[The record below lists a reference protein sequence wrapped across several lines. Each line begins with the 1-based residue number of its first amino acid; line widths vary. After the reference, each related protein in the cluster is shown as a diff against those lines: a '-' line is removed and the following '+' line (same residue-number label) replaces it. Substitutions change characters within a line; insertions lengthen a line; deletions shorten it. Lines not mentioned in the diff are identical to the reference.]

1 MLLAMSISR
10 PLRILLAVV
19 LGAAVLVT
27 AGTWIYINV
36 LRDEA
41 PERLTLDA
49 AETGAPS
56 AGEATTTTAAAA
68 AATGVDG
75 TWKIASGSQAGYRV
89 KEVLFG
95 QSAEAVGRTSD
106 VAGTFTI
113 TGTKVTAGSF
123 TVDMTTVSSDQS
135 RRDGQFQGR
144 IMEVSTYPTATF
156 VLSSPIDLGSLPAD
170 GQQIDVKATG
180 KLTLHGTTRTVT
192 FPLQAKRAG
201 TTIAVAGA
209 IPVTFADYNISN
221 PSGGPAQTEDNG
233 ELEFR
238 LNFSR

>member
-1 MLLAMSISR
+1 MLSGLSISR
-10 PLRILLAVV
+10 PLRILLVIAAALAVT
-19 LGAAVLVT
+19 VT

-49 AETGAPS
+49 AAEETG
-56 AGEATTTTAAAA
+56 ATTTTAAASE
-68 AATGVDG
+68 TSGVDG

-95 QSAEAVGRTSD
+95 QSADAVGRTSD
-106 VAGTFTI
+106 VTGTFTI
-113 TGTKVTAGSF
+113 AGTKVTAGSF
-123 TVDMTTVSSDQS
+123 TVDMTTVTSDQS

-156 VLSSPIDLGSLPAD
+156 ALTSPIDLGSVPAD
-170 GQQIDVKATG
+170 GQQIDVEATG
-180 KLTLHGTTRTVT
+180 KLTLHGTTRSVT
-192 FPLQAKRAG
+192 FPLQAKRTGG
-201 TTIAVAGA
+201 TIVVAGS
-209 IPVTFADYNISN
+209 IPVTFADYEISN
-221 PSGGPAQTEDNG
+221 PSGGPAQTEDHG

-238 LNFSR
+238 LNFAR

>member
-1 MLLAMSISR
+1 MSISR
-10 PLRILLAVV
+10 PLRILLVSVLALAVT
-19 LGAAVLVT
+19 VT
-27 AGTWIYINV
+27 AGTWVYINV
-36 LRDEA
+36 LRDDA
-41 PERLTLDA
+41 PERLSLDA
-49 AETGAPS
+49 GSET
-56 AGEATTTTAAAA
+56 EATTTTAAAPA
-68 AATGVDG
+68 ATTGVDG

-106 VAGTFTI
+106 VTGTFTI
-113 TGTKVTAGSF
+113 AGTQVTAGSF
-123 TVDMTTVSSDQS
+123 TVDMTTVTSDQS

-156 VLSSPIDLGSLPAD
+156 AITSPIDLGSVPAE
-170 GQQIDVKATG
+170 GQEIEVTATG
-180 KLTLHGTTRTVT
+180 KLTLHGTTRTET
-192 FPLQAKRAG
+192 FPLQAKRSGA
-201 TTIAVAGA
+201 TIVVAGS

>member
-1 MLLAMSISR
+1 MSISR
-10 PLRILLAVV
+10 PLRILIAVG
-19 LGAAVLVT
+19 LGAAALVT

-49 AETGAPS
+49 NDTATTVLD
-56 AGEATTTTAAAA
+56 ATTTTAAAGT
-68 AATGVDG
+68 ATGVDG

-106 VAGTFTI
+106 VTGSFTI
-113 TGTKVTAGSF
+113 AATKVTAASF
-123 TVDMTTVSSDQS
+123 TVDMTTVTSDQS

-156 VLSSPIDLGSLPAD
+156 VLGSPIDLGSLPAD
-170 GQQIDVKATG
+170 GQQIEVKATG
-180 KLTLHGTTRTVT
+180 KLTLHGTTKTVT
-192 FPLQAKRAG
+192 FPLQAKRTGAS
-201 TTIAVAGA
+201 IAVAGS